1 MRLRSLMAA
10 YIFAGRGQAPVQRA
24 IQRDPS
30 LSVTMAGA
38 PVERLSE
45 RHVSG
50 TVLRAWRCAPSRLNV
65 ASIEAMRSGAD

>member
-1 MRLRSLMAA
+1 
-10 YIFAGRGQAPVQRA
+10 
-24 IQRDPS
+24 
-30 LSVTMAGA
+30 MAGA